1 MFRGILGERKDRDP
15 NRARAVDNMYGG
27 GVNFEQSDH
36 AISLDGADRAY
47 TLAQSYQ
54 VPRRIISP
62 SVGAKVHGQV
72 TKHHELRREI
82 IMVIIFTS
90 MLYILLKYG

>member
-1 MFRGILGERKDRDP
+1 MFRGILGEQKDRDP
-15 NRARAVDNMYGG
+15 KHVRAVNNVYGG
-27 GVNFEQSDH
+27 GMRFEQSDH
-36 AISLDGADRAY
+36 AISLDSANRVY
-47 TLAQSYQ
+47 TLVQSYQ
-54 VPRRIISP
+54 VPCRIISP
-62 SVGAKVHGQV
+62 SAGAKVHGQV